1 MKFAFLPLGALFGFL
16 LSRGGATTYD
26 FYAKLF
32 LFQDAQLFFVILA
45 AILVGAPLVQL
56 LRRFQVRALFSGR
69 PIEFQPKPM
78 KPGLLAGALLLG
90 VGWGLAAACPGTVLT
105 MLGEGKLAGLF
116 TISGI
121 LLGTWLY
128 GAWHDRRGAEPN
140 AELGTGARTE
150 LR

>member
-1 MKFAFLPLGALFGFL
+1 MKFLFLPLGALFGFL

-32 LFQDAQLFFVILA
+32 LLQDAQLFWVI
-45 AILVGAPLVQL
+45 AIAIVVGAPLLAL
-56 LRRFQVRALFSGR
+56 LKRFKVRALFSGE

-78 KPGLLAGALLLG
+78 KPDLLAGSLMLG
-90 VGWGLAAACPGTVLT
+90 VGWGLTAACPGTVLA

-121 LLGTWLY
+121 LFGTWLY
-128 GAWHDRRGAEPN
+128 GKKQEQRLVTPHHP
-140 AELGTGARTE
+140 AR
-150 LR
+150 

>member
-1 MKFAFLPLGALFGFL
+1 MKYLFLPLGALFGFL

-32 LFQDAQLFFVILA
+32 LFQDL
-45 AILVGAPLVQL
+45 QL
-56 LRRFQVRALFSGR
+56 LWVIATAIVVGVPLLQLLKRFKVRALLSGE

-78 KPGLLAGALLLG
+78 KPDLLAGSLVLG
-90 VGWGLAAACPGTVLT
+90 VGWGLTAACPGTVLV

-128 GAWHDRRGAEPN
+128 GKRQEQRLDPGFSLKAPPEAGS
-140 AELGTGARTE
+140 
-150 LR
+150 

>member
-1 MKFAFLPLGALFGFL
+1 MKYLFLPLGALFGFL

-32 LFQDAQLFFVILA
+32 LFEDAQLFWVIAA
-45 AILVGAPLVQL
+45 AIAVGVPLLQL
-56 LRRFQVRALFSGR
+56 LKRLKVRALVSGE

-78 KPGLLAGALLLG
+78 KPDLIAGSLLLG
-90 VGWGLAAACPGTVLT
+90 VGWGLTAACPGTVLA
-105 MLGEGKLAGLF
+105 MLGEGKFAGLF

-128 GAWHDRRGAEPN
+128 GKRQEQRLDPGFSLKAPPEAGS
-140 AELGTGARTE
+140 
-150 LR
+150 

>member
-1 MKFAFLPLGALFGFL
+1 MNYLFLPLGALFGFL

-32 LFQDAQLFFVILA
+32 LFQDL
-45 AILVGAPLVQL
+45 QL
-56 LRRFQVRALFSGR
+56 LWVIATAIVVGVPLLQLLKRFKVRALLSGE

-78 KPGLLAGALLLG
+78 KPDLLAGSLVLG
-90 VGWGLAAACPGTVLT
+90 VGWGLTAACPGTVLV

-128 GAWHDRRGAEPN
+128 GKRQEQRLDPGFSLKAPPEAGS
-140 AELGTGARTE
+140 
-150 LR
+150 